1 MYKKCIAFPL
11 AVVRPITNMKCQN
24 ISIFS
29 ARVDWT
35 ILKPVSK
42 YQVTT
47 YTHCSRT
54 GKTVT
59 KEDEGDKAA
68 SMASLLLE
76 SLELDCIYTIIIM
89 PEGYNDY
96 SLKCIVFTA
105 GEVIAIHVLYK

>member
-42 YQVTT
+42 YQVTA
-47 YTHCSRT
+47 HCSRT

-59 KEDEGDKAA
+59 KEVEGDE
-68 SMASLLLE
+68 SSSLLLKP
-76 SLELDCIYTIIIM
+76 LEPDCIYDITIM